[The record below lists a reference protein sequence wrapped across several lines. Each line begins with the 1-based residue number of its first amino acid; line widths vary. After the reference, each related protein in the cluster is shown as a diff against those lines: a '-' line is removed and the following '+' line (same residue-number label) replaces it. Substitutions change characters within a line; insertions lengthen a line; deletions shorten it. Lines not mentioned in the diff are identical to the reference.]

1 MILLYAGAPPGIF
14 VRMIRLDHWLFG
26 LINQKWT
33 NSFFD
38 SIFPFLRQAEIWV
51 PFYLFLLFFAT
62 MNFGRKG
69 WLWSFSLI
77 MTVVIS
83 DLASSSLVKHLVFR
97 YRPCCNQEIEDQV
110 RILVNYCPYNSSS
123 FTSSHACNHFAMA
136 FFIYLTLKQTS
147 SMWWLVFAWA
157 FVISYSQV
165 YVGVHFPI
173 DVAAGAILGSA
184 IGYAMAQFFQKQ
196 FGPLTLKQVA

>member
-1 MILLYAGAPPGIF
+1 MILLYDSAPKGIF
-14 VRMIRLDHWLFG
+14 EQLIRLDHWLFG
-26 LINQKWT
+26 VINQKWT

-38 SIFPFLRQAEIWV
+38 NIFPFLRQGEIWV

-83 DLASSSLVKHLVFR
+83 DLASSSLIKHLVFR
-97 YRPCCNQEIEDQV
+97 YRPCANPDMENQV
-110 RILVNYCPYNSSS
+110 RVLVNYCPYNSSS

-136 FFIYLTLKQTS
+136 FFIYLTLKQTGS
-147 SMWWLVFAWA
+147 LWRIVFLWA
-157 FVISYSQV
+157 FLISYSQV
-165 YVGVHFPI
+165 YVGVHYPI
-173 DVAAGAILGSA
+173 DVATGAILGST
-184 IGYAMAQFFQKQ
+184 IGYAMALFFQKQ
-196 FGPLTLKQVA
+196 FGSLTLKHVA

>member
-14 VRMIRLDHWLFG
+14 ERMIRLDHWLFG

-38 SIFPFLRQAEIWV
+38 NIFPFLRQGEIWV

-97 YRPCCNQEIEDQV
+97 YRPCCNPEIEDQV

-147 SMWWLVFAWA
+147 SMWWLVFIWA
-157 FVISYSQV
+157 FIISYSQV

-173 DVAAGAILGSA
+173 DVAAGAILGSV
-184 IGYAMAQFFQKQ
+184 IGYAMASFFQKQ
-196 FGPLTLKQVA
+196 FGPLTLKHIA